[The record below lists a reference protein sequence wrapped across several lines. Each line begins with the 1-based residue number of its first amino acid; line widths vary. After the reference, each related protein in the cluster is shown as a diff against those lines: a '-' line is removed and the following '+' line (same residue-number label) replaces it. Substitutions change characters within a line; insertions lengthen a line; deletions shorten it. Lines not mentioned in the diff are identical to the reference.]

1 MIFQYIS
8 HKISIHLVSNYSIL
22 FFVLILT
29 MNFKTLIAAF
39 GVCSVLAQ
47 DPETVYS
54 TISHSVTINEPG
66 LLTSF
71 SSLTPTPTEITSLAS
86 AQESS
91 SRYTSY
97 LTTTSTYQSVESH
110 EPTYTSTV
118 YLTSVYSH
126 STPTSAPPSTSDP
139 LTITYTSTVTSVL
152 SSSMATASTFRHLQL
167 NSTSPTP
174 LFNSSSNFTQT
185 APTTISTN
193 GATSLSMSLSI
204 FIVLVALLF

>member
-1 MIFQYIS
+1 
-8 HKISIHLVSNYSIL
+8 
-22 FFVLILT
+22 
-29 MNFKTLIAAF
+29 MNFKTWIAAF

-54 TISHSVTINEPG
+54 TIYHSVTINELG
-66 LLTSF
+66 LLTSL
-71 SSLTPTPTEITSLAS
+71 SSVTPTPTEITSLTPTS
-86 AQESS
+86 SDTSSLTSTQESS

-110 EPTYTSTV
+110 EPTYTSTI
-118 YLTSVYSH
+118 YLTSIYSH
-126 STPTSAPPSTSDP
+126 TTPTSAPSTSDP
-139 LTITYTSTVTSVL
+139 WTITYTSTVTSVL